1 MGKYPL
7 GLLSQS
13 VLLKRRIEG
22 AVFGHRSRS
31 LLRSLTSG
39 STDSGYPLSY
49 ELSPSPFAK
58 GGS

>member
-39 STDSGYPLSY
+39 STDSGCPLSY
-49 ELSPSPFAK
+49 ELSPSL
-58 GGS
+58 GGI